1 MIPVIRMNPWLAAL
15 KELVSAS
22 NAGMQQTRYDR
33 DQRITMNCGIRRKSL
48 TLCPCDTMSGT
59 IVVRRAAAFPYRMDT
74 RSLLESLR
82 ACLKE
87 FPYFCGRLHQSAESW
102 SIDGSDAGMPVSI
115 IHHDRDMPAFG
126 YQNSMKKIMHK
137 LCEPLAFNQGNKDK
151 PLVGIRITHYRN
163 GTVIGI
169 SNSHVMMDGSGAWQF
184 LQRWADH
191 YRQQALPAQ
200 FTQDRRPLIFSEAE
214 ASQAVASPYYSATK
228 KSKIDVGIFFARCL
242 ATTLTCKTIVMHIPG
257 ARLTEEKQK
266 ILSCLPKNQWV
277 STQDAAMALLVKPLL
292 AITRKP
298 NMVFGTIYN
307 FRHLPELGLTPQYIG
322 NAATA
327 REFIM
332 PRHSDTIAIAATLRQ
347 LADTLLPKHVQA
359 DLQYMQ
365 ANIPL
370 DEGLQHH
377 APFIT
382 QQFDDGVILNNYT
395 KFPMYQVDFGHGTA
409 IWADYPEVTLNRS
422 ITLLPDPQGDG
433 VAAHITLPRNEMK
446 SFNTHLK
453 ITESQF

>member
-22 NAGMQQTRYDR
+22 NARMQQTRYDR
-33 DQRITMNCGIRRKSL
+33 DQSITMNCGIRRKSI
-48 TLCPCDTMSGT
+48 TLCPFDTMSGT
-59 IVVRRAAAFPYRMDT
+59 VVVRRAAAFPYRLDSS
-74 RSLLESLR
+74 RLLESLR

-87 FPYFCGRLHQSAESW
+87 FPYFCGRLHQSAEAW
-102 SIDGSDAGMPVSI
+102 SIDGSDAGLPVSI
-115 IHHDRDMPAFG
+115 IHQDRDMPAFG
-126 YQNSMKKIMHK
+126 YRQSMKKIMRK
-137 LCEPLAFNQGNKDK
+137 LCEPLAFIQGNRDE

-184 LQRWADH
+184 LQRWAEH
-191 YRQQALPAQ
+191 YRKDVSPAQ
-200 FTQDRRPLIFSEAE
+200 FTQDRSPLIFSESE
-214 ASQAVASPYYSATK
+214 ASQAAASPYYAVTK
-228 KSKIDVGIFFARCL
+228 ISKLAVGVFFARCIST
-242 ATTLTCKTIVMHIPG
+242 AWTCKTVVMHIP
-257 ARLTEEKQK
+257 AKRLAQEKQQ
-266 ILSCLPKNQWV
+266 IMSSLPENHWV
-277 STQDAAMALLVKPLL
+277 STQDVAMALLVKPLL
-292 AITRKP
+292 EATKKT
-298 NMVFGTIYN
+298 NMIFGAIYN
-307 FRHLPELGLTPQYIG
+307 FRHLHELGLTPQYIG

-332 PRHSDTIAIAATLRQ
+332 PSHSDTTAIAATLRQ
-347 LADTLLPKHVQA
+347 IAGSLLPQHVKA

-365 ANIPL
+365 ANVPP

-377 APFIT
+377 ATFIT
-382 QQFDDGVILNNYT
+382 RQFDDGVMLNNYT
-395 KFPMYQVDFGHGTA
+395 KFSMYQADFGHGTA

-446 SFNTHLK
+446 LFITK
-453 ITESQF
+453 INQPYY